1 MGLDKTENTK
11 EIDQALDDSSAD
23 AGLEAATVRGDLV
36 AALISL
42 VFSAVGLIILTP
54 AFVFVPEKFIGTVN
68 SPAFLP
74 KLLFVL
80 LMFLSIIYL
89 FQSIGNYRKHGGG
102 AHSKLYDW
110 FLALGVAA
118 VCTAYIIAVFII
130 GMTLASMLGIAA
142 LTYYFGERR
151 PLVISTLSIS
161 IPIFLWF
168 FFEKIANVY
177 LPKGL
182 IFSSIISEPLMLSD
196 FGNSSLSTIYL

>member
-1 MGLDKTENTK
+1 MGLDKTENNAK
-11 EIDQALDDSSAD
+11 IDQALDDSLAD
-23 AGLEAATVRGDLV
+23 SGLETATVRGDV
-36 AALISL
+36 MAALISL
-42 VFSAVGLIILTP
+42 AFSAVGLIILTP
-54 AFVFVPEKFIGTVN
+54 AFVFVPEKFSGTVN

-80 LMFLSIIYL
+80 LIFLSVIYL

-161 IPIFLWF
+161 IPILLWF

-177 LPKGL
+177 LPKG
-182 IFSSIISEPLMLSD
+182 IMFSSVISKPLALAD
-196 FGNSSLSTIYL
+196 FGKTSLLAIYV

>member
-1 MGLDKTENTK
+1 MVSDKTENNE
-11 EIDQALDDSSAD
+11 EIDQALDDSLAD
-23 AGLEAATVRGDLV
+23 SGLEAATVRGDV
-36 AALISL
+36 MASLISL
-42 VFSAVGLIILTP
+42 AFGVLGLIILTP
-54 AFVFVPEKFIGTVN
+54 AFVFVPDKFTGTVN

-80 LMFLSIIYL
+80 LIFLSVLYL

-118 VCTAYIIAVFII
+118 VCTAYIIAVFIV

-161 IPIFLWF
+161 IPILLWF

-177 LPKGL
+177 LPKG
-182 IFSSIISEPLMLSD
+182 IMFSSVISDHVILTD
-196 FGNSSLSTIYL
+196 FGKTSLLAIYV